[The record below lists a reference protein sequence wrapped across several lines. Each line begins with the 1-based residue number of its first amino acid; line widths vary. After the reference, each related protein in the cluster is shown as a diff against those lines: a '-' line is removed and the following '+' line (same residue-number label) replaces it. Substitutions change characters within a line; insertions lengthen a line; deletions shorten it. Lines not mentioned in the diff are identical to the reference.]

1 VGGGVS
7 LGFGWVLPAAAGFDG
22 SGLGLRAPMAFG
34 AIGALCCLGRAIG
47 GRFLCDV
54 RARLALRYSAT
65 GLESAVALFGKG
77 QVCALAPILCCR

>member
-1 VGGGVS
+1 MYLWA
-7 LGFGWVLPAAAGFDG
+7 LGECCQLRPALM
-22 SGLGLRAPMAFG
+22 GLVWGCAPLWLLG

-54 RARLALRYSAT
+54 RARLVLRYSAT